1 MGGSWVVSGSG
12 TGAGA
17 GAGRALCWWCG
28 GAARCPST
36 SAPSPLPL
44 TPAACLPRPLQNGET
59 APDPLPEEKDN
70 INGMQLLSMESTS
83 VNQAFRQQVLP
94 AGGGERHALAEPCP
108 ADLAQEG
115 CGYK

>member
-1 MGGSWVVSGSG
+1 MGRWCCGVLVLVLVQRVKRVVWQRGQPIRLLRSSPQHHH
-12 TGAGA
+12 
-17 GAGRALCWWCG
+17 L
-28 GAARCPST
+28 
-36 SAPSPLPL
+36 PLPRL
-44 TPAACLPRPLQNGET
+44 LQNGET

-94 AGGGERHALAEPCP
+94 AADGGGRHALAEPCP